1 MWPSWLVVALAPTTL
16 SEVAW
21 TFISF
26 PKISTNRLGCD
37 WSHSMKQAWYV
48 ASIILKCEVAGE
60 PTIPTE
66 WTCLQ
71 QIHVLRASDREVAYG
86 KAIEL
91 GKSLEHPYLNAE
103 EQDVTWT
110 FVGLENLEELSEKV
124 IRDGTEIWGRIFS
137 TQSPDDLVVE
147 KEGLS
152 VFYIDEIRHL
162 TAREII
168 EDGIE
173 TRLVCNRVKY

>member
-1 MWPSWLVVALAPTTL
+1 
-16 SEVAW
+16 
-21 TFISF
+21 
-26 PKISTNRLGCD
+26 
-37 WSHSMKQAWYV
+37 MKQAWYV
-48 ASIILKCEVAGE
+48 ATIILKCEVAGE
-60 PTIPTE
+60 ATTPNE

-86 KAIEL
+86 KAIML
-91 GKSLEHPYLNAE
+91 GKSFENSYLNAG

-124 IRDGTEIWGRIFS
+124 IRDGTEIWGRVFS
-137 TQSPDDLVVE
+137 TQSPDNLVAE

-152 VFYIDEIRHL
+152 VFFIDEIHHL
-162 TAREII
+162 TASEIM
-168 EDGIE
+168 EGGIE